1 MSATVKHTLFYFTL
15 VILLQQYL
23 SIQPAQNRHRK
34 QKRAI
39 LQDTESNHTIPSE
52 VQTTMS
58 MNLTTLTSEE
68 RIEQMKKLKEA
79 ELHLRKNLKE
89 KGKEYENQ
97 LYENWPKLIKEMEN
111 PKFFENDAAGGDL
124 GFYSLAKHLKMKPED
139 LKKVWPYLINVVK
152 TEGVEILETMVD
164 VLKSG
169 LPLPAEVYSG
179 VKDRDYL
186 MSMLNASE
194 SSLTSTPIPSTLKR
208 ILF

>member
-23 SIQPAQNRHRK
+23 SIQPAQDRHRK

-97 LYENWPKLIKEMEN
+97 LYENWPKFVDEIEQTG
-111 PKFFENDAAGGDL
+111 PKFFHDKEGLALLHFLNHTLADL
-124 GFYSLAKHLKMKPED
+124 DTKWDYIMKTMRSPTMKLIMSEYFAK
-139 LKKVWPYLINVVK
+139 
-152 TEGVEILETMVD
+152 ILR
-164 VLKSG
+164 S
-169 LPLPAEVYSG
+169 
-179 VKDRDYL
+179 
-186 MSMLNASE
+186 N
-194 SSLTSTPIPSTLKR
+194 
-208 ILF
+208 